1 MLFLLAF
8 PVFAALALGY
18 RYLQLF
24 APTNLLV
31 RRVRASAPRSRTAIA
46 LLALAA
52 ALLVAMHLVASAVV
66 LGAPGFL
73 NFVVLVLAWDAIKLV
88 GLSIVTAIR
97 AATGGPAPARIW
109 LKIIPQST
117 KGWAG

>member
-1 MLFLLAF
+1 MLCLLAF

-31 RRVRASAPRSRTAIA
+31 RRVRAGAPRFRTAIA
-46 LLALAA
+46 VLALAA

-66 LGAPGFL
+66 LGAPGL
-73 NFVVLVLAWDAIKLV
+73 WTLVVLVLAWEGIMLV
-88 GLSIVTAIR
+88 SLSLLSAIR
-97 AATGGPAPARIW
+97 AATGGLAPARIR
-109 LKIIPQST
+109 LRMIPQIT
-117 KGWAG
+117 KGWAR